1 MWRFNEIQ
9 HLSLES
15 LREPMTCPDLRAG
28 NQFGQSPYQS
38 QVFQTSHIFHVIDEL
53 RLRDLAR
60 AILDAKSYDFMP
72 IHRPIS
78 FVQDTML
85 PPLSPTVLTH
95 RLGF

>member
-60 AILDAKSYDFMP
+60 AILDAKSYDFMTHP
-72 IHRPIS
+72 QAH
-78 FVQDTML
+78 FVCPGHNAS
-85 PPLSPTVLTH
+85 PP
-95 RLGF
+95 